1 MKRLAILIAVMPTAA
16 ISEPPR
22 CQEFTPV
29 LDAYTANTRAL
40 SAMFNWCDETGMSQ
54 PACQKLI
61 SVSEGADL
69 KTANAK
75 AQQVLLPLAKSC
87 LLAILPTPSEL
98 PE

>member
-1 MKRLAILIAVMPTAA
+1 MKRLAILLAVLPAAA
-16 ISEPPR
+16 IADAPG

-40 SAMFNWCDETGMSQ
+40 SAMFTWCSETGMDQ

-61 SVSEGADL
+61 VVSDDTDL
-69 KTANAK
+69 KTVNAE

-87 LLAILPTPSEL
+87 LLAIPTKPSE
-98 PE
+98 